1 MSTFFESLVRESF
14 VRAAPLSWIAA
25 AGMGVAL
32 ASCLVAV
39 LLRARLARPLRW
51 RAFPIFL
58 CALAL
63 LTATAA
69 AFAGVEIGRRDL
81 AGQLETR
88 EALVE
93 AASDAISRGI
103 PRQLTGLAL
112 LGPIALV
119 SLVSAG
125 LLRWVLRQ
133 RPAVPPSRATVALG
147 MTVVLPLIVGALGA
161 STYGFWMH
169 AGYIGLADVSPFNQ
183 DRVMLQRLQQGAH
196 LLTLLRASI
205 TVSAG
210 AGLIAATV
218 WARSAG
224 ARPLGRAGVAM
235 ASAIFAAG
243 LGAFAATRV
252 QAADRPLPILTYN
265 QRDDSVYFGIVHSQ
279 EMPRFSRCSPLSA
292 AAPVLEFSAN
302 DVLFDRAQVSPEDVR
317 DKLGTYRDSFPLLH
331 PGKPLP
337 PPALLVLA
345 DVTTPIDRMFPYL
358 FYAGEIEIVM
368 VGSNPLPFTSRTLG
382 IIERR
387 EFCYRAFLLGEDGVP
402 VSSYRTWRDLAL
414 AVDRSA
420 TSLRIAAR

>member
-119 SLVSAG
+119 SLASAG

-133 RPAVPPSRATVALG
+133 RPAVPPSRAAVALG
-147 MTVVLPLIVGALGA
+147 MTFVLPLIVGALGA

-210 AGLIAATV
+210 AGLIAAIV

-224 ARPLGRAGVAM
+224 ARPLGHAGVAM

-243 LGAFAATRV
+243 LGAFASTRG
-252 QAADRPLPILTYN
+252 QAGDRPLPILTDN
-265 QRDDSVYFGIVHSQ
+265 QRNSLGIV
-279 EMPRFSRCSPLSA
+279 MPRFSRCRPRSTPAS
-292 AAPVLEFSAN
+292 VLEFSAN
-302 DVLFDRAQVSPEDVR
+302 DVTFDRKQVSPEDFR
-317 DKLGTYRDSFPLLH
+317 DKLVTYRDLFPLFFY
-331 PGKPLP
+331 PKKPPVP
-337 PPALLVLA
+337 PTLLVLA
-345 DVTTPIDRMFPYL
+345 DVATPIDSMLPYL
-358 FYAGEIEIVM
+358 FYAGDIEILM
-368 VGSNPLPFTSRTLG
+368 VGSNPRPFTSTTLG
-382 IIERR
+382 ILGRR
-387 EFCYRAFLLGEDGVP
+387 EFCYGAFSLRDDGVP
-402 VSSYRTWRDLAL
+402 LSRYRTWRDLVL

-420 TSLRIAAR
+420 TILRIAAR